1 MKGKNNEKE
10 PLLVAHRDISGEEW
24 FVINFDD
31 ERVVA
36 RTVEAEVADF
46 VDEID
51 ALHRAL
57 GLKFA
62 IDDGRGVGGIE
73 AEGDADSML
82 ALRYVAERHEPDHE
96 RMHDRELARADVGKN
111 TEDGVFTGRRIDV
124 YAVARDP
131 DQNLG
136 FALHERAM
144 LPGWPGSGQAGN
156 SLPSWND
163 LSL

>member
-51 ALHRAL
+51 ALERAL
-57 GLKFA
+57 GLKLA
-62 IDDGRGVGGIE
+62 VDDWGRIGGIE
-73 AEGDADSML
+73 TERNFDLMST
-82 ALRYVAERHEPDHE
+82 LRDIAQCHEPNHE
-96 RMHDRELARADVGKN
+96 GMHNGELAGADVGEDA
-111 TEDGVFTGRRIDV
+111 EDGMFARRRVDMD
-124 YAVARDP
+124 AVARDP
-131 DQNLG
+131 DENLR
-136 FALHERAM
+136 FRLHE
-144 LPGWPGSGQAGN
+144 
-156 SLPSWND
+156 
-163 LSL
+163 